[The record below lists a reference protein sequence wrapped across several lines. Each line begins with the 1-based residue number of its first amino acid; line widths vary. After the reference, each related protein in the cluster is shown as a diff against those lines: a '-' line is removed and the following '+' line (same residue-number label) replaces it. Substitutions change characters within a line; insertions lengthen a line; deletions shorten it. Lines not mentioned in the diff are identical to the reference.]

1 MQISKKC
8 SIAVHCLIFINEYG
22 RQEKVTSELLSR
34 STGCNPVT
42 VRNILSALKKAG
54 IVAIPSG
61 TGGATI
67 RVPLE
72 EVSLY
77 RICQAVEPDAL
88 DKLMGVHA
96 APSPLCPVGRNIGQV
111 LERTYQT
118 LREDLTDSLQ
128 SVSLRRMV
136 DEYHAALAQEK

>member
-1 MQISKKC
+1 M
-8 SIAVHCLIFINEYG
+8 
-22 RQEKVTSELLSR
+22 
-34 STGCNPVT
+34 T

-111 LERTYQT
+111 LERTYQR
-118 LREDLTDSLQ
+118 LPAANGGRISRRPGPREMTIL
-128 SVSLRRMV
+128 
-136 DEYHAALAQEK
+136 